1 MSSTVAAKRISG
13 SGKRLMSVEDLSGG
27 LDLRKAPTLLKAN
40 RCRVCRNWSLREPGA
55 LVVFPGWETV
65 SDTSAG
71 ASRAQGGQ
79 RVYLGSGSPFNLL
92 AHNGSVYK
100 PTDAWVLGA
109 AVSTGWNSA
118 NQVSFPYD
126 RDIVAVFDGAT
137 AAKKS
142 TDGSTWTALG
152 ISAPSSAPT
161 TANLAGGSLV
171 SGSTYEFSYSGR
183 DDALLHEG
191 NESTTVQHTPAG
203 ANLSVRLTLA
213 RHTDAQVDT
222 LVVYGRDV
230 TAGEPVRRRIG
241 TVANP
246 GGATVTYDVTSN
258 SWGSSTEAPSDHD
271 VPPLLAFGVV
281 WKNRWWARHATVTNR
296 LHFTQVF
303 ENQSWPASFYIDIP
317 FERGDNITALL
328 PLGDTLLVF
337 GQTRVFLVIGQT
349 SLDFEVRP
357 SGASQAGALG
367 PRAVDAIED
376 GAIHAA
382 AEGVYLFDGASD
394 RLLSYDIDGF
404 APSAIGWRA
413 YVTTASASTLERTP
427 LVYHQATKEVA
438 IGVTNLYPFGTPGE
452 WLLDLNRT
460 RLQDVPAWTTTDRAV
475 GGYIRWDGNEPTT
488 GNRGRLFTWSQ
499 TVGTIAEERTGTTA
513 DGSNMT
519 ADYHGPVFATGAY
532 LAQFADAYVEVEP
545 NAGAFTMEFVVDGV
559 SMGSQSIAIGSGLAA
574 YGTGTYG
581 ASTFAG
587 VGRQQIPMDL
597 PLEAEGHTIQMKATY
612 TGQAPFRWFAYR
624 IGMLPESGVS
634 GL

>member
-1 MSSTVAAKRISG
+1 MASTIKATRIAG
-13 SGKRLMSVEDLSGG
+13 AGKRLMSVEDLSGG
-27 LDLRKAPTLLKAN
+27 LDLRKAPTLLKPN

-55 LVVFPGWETV
+55 LVVFPGWDTK
-65 SDTSAG
+65 SDVSAG
-71 ASRAQGGQ
+71 SGRAQGGQ
-79 RVYLGSGSPFNLL
+79 RVYLGSGAPFNLL
-92 AHNGSVYK
+92 AHSGNVYK
-100 PTDAWVLGA
+100 PTDAWVRGS
-109 AVSTGWNSA
+109 AVSTGWSST
-118 NQVSFPYD
+118 NQVFFPYD
-126 RDIVAVFDGAT
+126 RDIVAILDGAT
-137 AAKKS
+137 AGQKS
-142 TDGSTWTALG
+142 TDGSAWTNLG
-152 ISAPSSAPT
+152 IAAPGSAPT
-161 TANLAGGSLV
+161 TANLAGGTLV
-171 SGSTYEFSYSGR
+171 SGNVYEFSYSGR
-183 DDALLHEG
+183 DDELLHEG
-191 NESTTVQHTPAG
+191 NESATVQHTPSG

-222 LVVYGRDV
+222 LVVYARDV
-230 TAGEPVRRRIG
+230 TAGEPVRRRVG

-258 SWGSSTEAPSDHD
+258 SWGSNAEAPSDHD

-281 WKNRWWARHATVTNR
+281 WKNRWWARHATVANR

-382 AEGVYLFDGASD
+382 AEGIYLFDGASD

-404 APSAIGWRA
+404 APSAIGWRT
-413 YVTTASASTLERTP
+413 YVSTASAADLERTP

-460 RLQDVPAWTTTDRAV
+460 RLQDVPAWTTTDRAI
-475 GGYIRWDGNEPTT
+475 GGYMRWDGNEPTT
-488 GNRGRLFTWSQ
+488 GNRGRLFSWSQ
-499 TVGTIAEERTGTTA
+499 TVGTVAEERTGTTA
-513 DGSNMT
+513 DGANMT

-532 LAQFADAYVEVEP
+532 LAQFTDAYVEVEP
-545 NAGAFTMEFVVDGV
+545 NAGAFALEFVVDGV
-559 SMGSQSIAIGSGLAA
+559 SVGTQNIAIGAGLAG

-581 ASTFAG
+581 TSTFAG
-587 VGRQQIPMDL
+587 IGRQQLPLDL
-597 PLEAEGHTIQMKATY
+597 PLEAEGHTIQFQATY
-612 TGQAPFRWFAYR
+612 TGQAPFRWFTYR
-624 IGMLPESGVS
+624 IGLIPETGVS